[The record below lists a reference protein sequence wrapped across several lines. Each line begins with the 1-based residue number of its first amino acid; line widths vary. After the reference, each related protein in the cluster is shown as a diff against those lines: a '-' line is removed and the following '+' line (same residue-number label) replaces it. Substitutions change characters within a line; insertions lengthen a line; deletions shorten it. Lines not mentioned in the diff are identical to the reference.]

1 MFELR
6 ILVYVF
12 AAMIYYVS
20 KDLVKIYEIVL
31 SLNPSTTALVSSQSN
46 NLVELT
52 HFFTKMYEY
61 RRRQAHAHST

>member
-20 KDLVKIYEIVL
+20 KDLFKIYQIVL
-31 SLNPSTTALVSSQSN
+31 SLNPSTTAPVSSQSQ

-52 HFFTKMYEY
+52 PLFTKMYEY
-61 RRRQAHAHST
+61 RRRQAHAHCT